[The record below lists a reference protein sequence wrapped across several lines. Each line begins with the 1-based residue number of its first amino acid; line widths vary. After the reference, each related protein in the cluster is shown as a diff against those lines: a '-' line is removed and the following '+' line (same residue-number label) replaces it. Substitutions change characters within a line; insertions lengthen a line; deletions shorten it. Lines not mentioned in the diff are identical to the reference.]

1 MINMEVKFAD
11 SFWESL
17 DRMVKRERWYWKTWD
32 FLRYDIPKGV
42 KNIIFFWRVIWN
54 FRPWDHTY
62 NLRIFAKSLEPL
74 RDSIIKGRE
83 VDVPR
88 LKKVAKIERA
98 IEILNNITED
108 KYMEIAESQLGCEM
122 NYDYTFRDDEPE
134 EIKGAN
140 KIIRDLSREIEDK
153 EWKELWPIFQGQE
166 HSQYVMLLDKMTP
179 EQRKDDDVWG
189 NWYDGSGM
197 GHWWD

>member
-1 MINMEVKFAD
+1 MKVKFAD

-17 DRMVKRERWYWKTWD
+17 DRMVKRERWYWKAWD
-32 FLRYDIPKGV
+32 FIRYDIPKGI
-42 KNIIFFWRVIWN
+42 KNIIFFWKVIWN

-62 NLRIFAKSLEPL
+62 NLGIFAKSLEPL
-74 RDSIIKGRE
+74 RDSIKNGYE

-108 KYMEIAESQLGCEM
+108 KYIDIAVAPLGYEV
-122 NYDYTFRDDEPE
+122 DTTFTFDDEPE
-134 EIKGAN
+134 EIKEKN
-140 KIIRDLSREIEDK
+140 RKIYDLSREIEDK
-153 EWKELWPIFQGQE
+153 EWKELWTIFQGQE
-166 HSQYVMLLDKMTP
+166 HSHYVMLLDRMSQ
-179 EQRKDDDVWG
+179 EQKKNEDIWG

-197 GHWWD
+197 GHWWN

>member
-1 MINMEVKFAD
+1 MIMKVKFAD

-17 DRMVKRERWYWKTWD
+17 ERISKRERWYWKAWD
-32 FLRYDIPKGV
+32 FLIYDIPNGV
-42 KNIIFFWRVIWN
+42 RNIIFFRKVIWN

-62 NLRIFAKSLEPL
+62 NLRILSKSLEPL

-108 KYMEIAESQLGCEM
+108 KYTDIAEAQLGYEV
-122 NYDYTFRDDEPE
+122 NSEFIFRDNEPE
-134 EIKGAN
+134 EIKEAN
-140 KIIRDLSREIEDK
+140 RKIYDLSREIENK
-153 EWKELWPIFQGQE
+153 EWKELWIIFQGQE
-166 HSQYVMLLDKMTP
+166 HSHYVMLLDKMTP
-179 EQRKDDDVWG
+179 EERKEDDVWN

>member
-1 MINMEVKFAD
+1 MEVKFAD

-42 KNIIFFWRVIWN
+42 KNIIFFWKVIWN

-62 NLRIFAKSLEPL
+62 NLRILSKSLEPL

-108 KYMEIAESQLGCEM
+108 KYTDIAEAQLGYEV
-122 NYDYTFRDDEPE
+122 NSEFLFLPEEPE
-134 EIKGAN
+134 EIKEAN
-140 KIIRDLSREIEDK
+140 RKIYDLSQEIEDK
-153 EWKELWPIFQGQE
+153 EWKELWIIFQGQE
-166 HSQYVMLLDKMTP
+166 HSHYVMLLDKMTP
-179 EQRKDDDVWG
+179 GERKEDDVWN

-197 GHWWD
+197 GRWWN

>member
-1 MINMEVKFAD
+1 MKVKFAD

-17 DRMVKRERWYWKTWD
+17 DRMVKRERWYWKAWD
-32 FLRYDIPKGV
+32 FIRYDIPKGI
-42 KNIIFFWRVIWN
+42 KNIIFFWKVIWN

-62 NLRIFAKSLEPL
+62 NLGIFAKSLEPL
-74 RDSIIKGRE
+74 RDSIKNGYE

-108 KYMEIAESQLGCEM
+108 KYIDIAEAQLGYEV
-122 NYDYTFRDDEPE
+122 DTTFTFDDEPE
-134 EIKGAN
+134 EIKEKN
-140 KIIRDLSREIEDK
+140 RKIYDLSREIEDK
-153 EWKELWPIFQGQE
+153 EWKELWTIFQGQE
-166 HSQYVMLLDKMTP
+166 HSHYVMLLDRMSQ
-179 EQRKDDDVWG
+179 EQKKNEDIWG

-197 GHWWD
+197 GHWWN

>member
-1 MINMEVKFAD
+1 MIMKVKFAD

-42 KNIIFFWRVIWN
+42 KNIIFFWKVIWN

-108 KYMEIAESQLGCEM
+108 KYMEIAESRLGCKM

-140 KIIRDLSREIEDK
+140 KIIRDLSQEIEDK
-153 EWKELWPIFQGQE
+153 EWKELWTIFHGQE
-166 HSQYVMLLDKMTP
+166 HSHYVMLLDKMTP
-179 EQRKDDDVWG
+179 EQRKEGDVWN

-197 GHWWD
+197 GHWWN

>member
-1 MINMEVKFAD
+1 MEVKFAD

-42 KNIIFFWRVIWN
+42 KNIIFFWKVIWN

-62 NLRIFAKSLEPL
+62 NLRILSKSLEPL

-98 IEILNNITED
+98 LEILNNITED
-108 KYMEIAESQLGCEM
+108 KYTDIAEAQLGYEV
-122 NYDYTFRDDEPE
+122 NSEFLFLPEEPE
-134 EIKGAN
+134 EIKEAN
-140 KIIRDLSREIEDK
+140 RKIYDLSQEIEDK
-153 EWKELWPIFQGQE
+153 EWKELWIIFQGQE
-166 HSQYVMLLDKMTP
+166 HSHYVMLLDKMTP
-179 EQRKDDDVWG
+179 EERKEDDVWN

-197 GHWWD
+197 DRWWY

>member
-1 MINMEVKFAD
+1 MKIKFAD
-11 SFWESL
+11 SFWKSL

-42 KNIIFFWRVIWN
+42 KNIIFFWKVIWN
-54 FRPWDHTY
+54 FRPWDYTY

-74 RDSIIKGRE
+74 RDSIKNGYE

-108 KYMEIAESQLGCEM
+108 KYTDIAEAQLGYEV
-122 NYDYTFRDDEPE
+122 NSEFIFRNDEPE
-134 EIKGAN
+134 EIKEAN
-140 KIIRDLSREIEDK
+140 KKIYDLSYEIERK
-153 EWKELWPIFQGQE
+153 EWKEIWTIFQGQE
-166 HSQYVMLLDKMTP
+166 HSHYVMLLDKMTP
-179 EQRKDDDVWG
+179 EQRKNDDVWN